1 MEEIEMWRDDPVAR
15 KQVIAGRQAELRAEA
30 DSERVARQAVEDG
43 RDYLVS
49 GLKIQF
55 GDLFIV
61 VGRRLCDD
69 GGTLRR
75 ARARAAH

>member
-1 MEEIEMWRDDPVAR
+1 MWFGDPVETTRSIKERHA
-15 KQVIAGRQAELRAEA
+15 ALRAEA
-30 DSERVARQAVEDG
+30 DSERLARQAIDEE

-49 GLKIQF
+49 GLKLQI
-55 GDLFIV
+55 GDLLIV

-69 GGTLRR
+69 NRTLRGAR